1 MVRGLIPIQLN
12 NKKIKLLVYFTLIMG
27 ILSYTFAM
35 SIQKGLHQTFS
46 GGLDSAAMGIAISEL
61 KYGLKGY
68 QGYEKIRVALNNGVA
83 LNQKIALELVMGMM
97 RSR

>member
-1 MVRGLIPIQLN
+1 MD
-12 NKKIKLLVYFTLIMG
+12 
-27 ILSYTFAM
+27 
-35 SIQKGLHQTFS
+35 SIQKGMHQALP
-46 GGLDSAAMGIAISEL
+46 GGIGYHTTAMGIAISEL